1 MVGYVLLGALLL
13 AAVVGAVGMYGVMVK
28 ERARE
33 GRADAATLARAVAE
47 REDALSTALRL
58 EEEFA
63 EERRRALAVV
73 PITDHSA
80 EWPHEAIQT
89 LYAGRCGDCGCI
101 HTVACPRIKR
111 ARFAENGITR
121 LEVEYFATWDHTGV
135 VAVDDFMEQNEPP
148 TASAA
153 VRVTG

>member
-1 MVGYVLLGALLL
+1 MIGYVLLGALLL
-13 AAVVGAVGMYGVMVK
+13 AAAVGSVCMYGAMVVPLQK
-28 ERARE
+28 QLARE
-33 GRADAATLARAVAE
+33 HAEHGADSL
-47 REDALSTALRL
+47 
-58 EEEFA
+58 A

-80 EWPHEAIQT
+80 EWSTEAIQT

-101 HTVACPRIKR
+101 HMVACPRIKR
-111 ARFAENGITR
+111 ARFAENGHTR
-121 LEVEYFATWDHTGV
+121 VEVEYFATWDHTGV
-135 VAVDDFMEQNEPP
+135 VAVDDFIEQNEPP